1 LGGID
6 ILVNNAGTYE
16 TAAFDD
22 VTVRQW
28 DAIFATNVRGPF
40 LVSQAA
46 LKYLRKA
53 KEGGL
58 SIWDRSAD
66 CEPGP
71 RMLTIV
77 RPRPH
82 CTC

>member
-40 LVSQAA
+40 LVSQA
-46 LKYLRKA
+46 R
-53 KEGGL
+53 
-58 SIWDRSAD
+58 
-66 CEPGP
+66 
-71 RMLTIV
+71 
-77 RPRPH
+77 
-82 CTC
+82 